1 MFRSLEASRASH
13 FLLFV
18 GKERHSRGD
27 PARRYWGV
35 TIHGEA
41 GGGGVGG
48 GGGVEA
54 EGAWGGGGGGS
65 KEGEG
70 VVSGSETS

>member
-18 GKERHSRGD
+18 GTERHSRGD
-27 PARRYWGV
+27 PARRCWGV

-41 GGGGVGG
+41 GGGGGG
-48 GGGVEA
+48 GGN
-54 EGAWGGGGGGS
+54 EGG
-65 KEGEG
+65 G